1 MPSNS
6 KASFPA
12 RRGFTL
18 IELLV
23 VIAIVAVLAGLLFP
37 VFARAREAARQAGCR
52 SGSRQL
58 GMAITMYSADADDLL
73 PIHAA
78 VDDSGGVYFW
88 PYAVNPYVRAQGV
101 WRCPT
106 DPSGVDGFDGTPT
119 DGSVSY
125 GLNFLYLS
133 AKHLS
138 EVSKPSET
146 ALLVDR
152 GSPFAE
158 PAEGKAWHN
167 GQINVTFLDGHVRSM
182 SKQALET
189 QAAAEGGLPLVDTDR
204 YIWWNLH

>member
-1 MPSNS
+1 MPTHS
-6 KASFPA
+6 KAFVSPK
-12 RRGFTL
+12 RGFTL
-18 IELLV
+18 NELLV

-37 VFARAREAARQAGCR
+37 VFARAREAARQTSCR

-101 WRCPT
+101 WRCPS

-138 EVSKPSET
+138 EVSKPSDT

-158 PAEGKAWHN
+158 PFEGKAWHN
-167 GQINVTFLDGHVRSM
+167 GKINVTFLDGHVRSM
-182 SKQALET
+182 SKQLLET
-189 QAAAEGGLPLVDTDR
+189 QDAWEGNQPLADTDR
-204 YIWWNLH
+204 YLWWNLF

>member
-1 MPSNS
+1 MRTFAVPGSS
-6 KASFPA
+6 A

-23 VIAIVAVLAGLLFP
+23 VIAIVAILAGLLFP
-37 VFARAREAARQAGCR
+37 VFARAREAARQAACR

-58 GMAITMYSADADDLL
+58 GMAFSMYAGDADDFL

-78 VDDSGGVYFW
+78 IDDSGGVYFW
-88 PYAVNPYVRAQGV
+88 PYAVNPYVRSRGV
-101 WRCPT
+101 WVCPT
-106 DPSGVDGFDGTPT
+106 DPLRVDGFDGTPT

-138 EVSKPSET
+138 EVAKPTET
-146 ALLVDR
+146 VLLVDS

-158 PAEGKAWHN
+158 PTQGKAWHN
-167 GQINVTFLDGHVRSM
+167 ERVNVTFVDGHVRSM
-182 SKQALET
+182 AKNDLEQQAPM
-189 QAAAEGGLPLVDTDR
+189 EGAQPLMDTVR
-204 YIWWNLH
+204 YVWWNLY